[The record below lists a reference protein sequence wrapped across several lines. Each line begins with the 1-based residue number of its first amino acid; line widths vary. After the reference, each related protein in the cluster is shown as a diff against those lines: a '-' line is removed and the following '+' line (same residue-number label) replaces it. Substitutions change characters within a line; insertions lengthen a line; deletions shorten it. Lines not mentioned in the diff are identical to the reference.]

1 MKTLI
6 QIIYFYILLNI
17 IDIILTKEIKSI
29 KPKCCVGSE
38 NFGIGLY
45 SSGVSCS
52 DMINCCPS
60 NSRCYSGKCIPINS
74 NKKGRRRKISKKH
87 KNSEEKKS
95 IGQNTE
101 EGPEFRSGDEII
113 KPVKIERKPT
123 FSGPVKINWE
133 TFTKC
138 LKDSGSEEQF
148 VKDII
153 SDYKKK
159 KENSAMKTVF
169 SELKKNTPLIIDCL
183 NNQEHLT

>member
-1 MKTLI
+1 M
-6 QIIYFYILLNI
+6 
-17 IDIILTKEIKSI
+17 
-29 KPKCCVGSE
+29 
-38 NFGIGLY
+38 
-45 SSGVSCS
+45 
-52 DMINCCPS
+52 
-60 NSRCYSGKCIPINS
+60 
-74 NKKGRRRKISKKH
+74 
-87 KNSEEKKS
+87 
-95 IGQNTE
+95 
-101 EGPEFRSGDEII
+101 
-113 KPVKIERKPT
+113 
-123 FSGPVKINWE
+123 KINWE